1 MLRKDGMEKDRFNEL
16 NPTSK
21 QKKTYV
27 EECLPSPETPVI
39 AATDYMRAYA
49 EQIRGFIK
57 APYYTLGTDGYGR
70 SDSRQKLRE
79 FFEVD
84 ATNIAR
90 LAIYSL
96 FRKGDISKKEIISLY
111 KKLKVDPSKPNPWE
125 V

>member
-1 MLRKDGMEKDRFNEL
+1 
-16 NPTSK
+16 
-21 QKKTYV
+21 
-27 EECLPSPETPVI
+27 
-39 AATDYMRAYA
+39 
-49 EQIRGFIK
+49 
-57 APYYTLGTDGYGR
+57 LGTDGYGR

-84 ATNIAR
+84 ANNIAR

-111 KKLKVDPSKPNPWE
+111 KKLKVDSSKPNPWE